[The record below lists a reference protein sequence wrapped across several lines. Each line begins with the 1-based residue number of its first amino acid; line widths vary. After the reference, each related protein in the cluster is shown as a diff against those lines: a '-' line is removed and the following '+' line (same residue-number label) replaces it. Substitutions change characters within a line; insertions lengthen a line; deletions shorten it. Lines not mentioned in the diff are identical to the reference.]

1 MFLEPSFTYDEEKF
15 YVGISFIVIIQNSS
29 FSLKY
34 LLALLNSKYGFY
46 WFIKNAKE
54 RGIAF
59 DVTIEKI
66 NNFPIPKIK
75 EVDKSYV
82 NKIIKN
88 VEILISSKNK
98 KQSLIDEIDE
108 LIFKI
113 CNLDEN
119 QIYEIEET
127 ISSFLNSYGKS

>member
-1 MFLEPSFTYDEEKF
+1 MFLEPAFTYDEEKF
-15 YVGISFIVIIQNSS
+15 YVGISFITIIQNSTL
-29 FSLKY
+29 SLKY
-34 LLALLNSKYGFY
+34 LLALLNSKFGFY

-59 DVTIEKI
+59 DVTVEKI

-75 EVDKSYV
+75 EEDKSSV

-88 VEILISSKNK
+88 VETLISNKNK
-98 KQSLIDEIDE
+98 KQSLIDEIDK

-119 QIYEIEET
+119 QVHEIEET
-127 ISSFLNSYGKS
+127 ISSFLSSYNKI